1 MEENSPKG
9 PPPTDKNAAAK
20 NTAEIEMEL
29 KDFGFHQEQSKL
41 TKKKEM
47 ELADLRNVD
56 LTAWKSQDLKALFL
70 KLKLKATGTK
80 PELIERLRIFQEA
93 NGLLEKQQEV
103 NNKYVFH
110 TSLEELEVPPLSSAW
125 RANRSLYP
133 KIVSSTVTIYTGYKK
148 QGSKGQ
154 FRKARR
160 VFLSRIIKTVKTVKV
175 GDKTFVKAMII
186 KSFGRAITHP
196 AVVMFHKSLPVKGY
210 CTSPIGKCGICCHV
224 IVVLMRLEHFQH
236 NTSLNVWNCCKG
248 FAHSTQVI

>member
-9 PPPTDKNAAAK
+9 PPPNDKNAAAK

-93 NGLLEKQQEV
+93 NELLEKTAGGKQQICISH
-103 NNKYVFH
+103 KFG
-110 TSLEELEVPPLSSAW
+110 
-125 RANRSLYP
+125 RIRS
-133 KIVSSTVTIYTGYKK
+133 SSTLLCLES
-148 QGSKGQ
+148 QS
-154 FRKARR
+154 
-160 VFLSRIIKTVKTVKV
+160 II
-175 GDKTFVKAMII
+175 I
-186 KSFGRAITHP
+186 S
-196 AVVMFHKSLPVKGY
+196 
-210 CTSPIGKCGICCHV
+210 
-224 IVVLMRLEHFQH
+224 
-236 NTSLNVWNCCKG
+236 
-248 FAHSTQVI
+248 